1 MTQESTTPDLEEVL
15 RRLIEAVNRR
25 DLDAMLGDLAPDVV
39 YDTSPSGFGIYT
51 GVPAVRGF
59 FEDWVSSYEEF
70 EVVAEEMVDLGN
82 GVGYTILCQRGRPVG
97 SSGEVRR
104 RFACVALSV
113 NGLWV
118 RVTTY
123 SDIDEARADAERLA
137 QERG

>member
-1 MTQESTTPDLEEVL
+1 MPEESTTPDLKEVL

-51 GVPAVRGF
+51 GAPAVRGF

-82 GVGYTILCQRGRPVG
+82 GVGYTILRQRGRPVG
-97 SSGEVRR
+97 SSSEVRR
-104 RFACVALSV
+104 RFASVALSV
-113 NGLWV
+113 NGLCV

-123 SDIDEARADAERLA
+123 SDIDAARAAAERLA